1 MISIAVG
8 GQLEKQTIA
17 GMVERLGGDRV
28 TVSIM
33 SDLDAALAVQTGQ
46 AHYYLGACHTGA
58 GGALGLALGLLGP
71 GLCVP
76 LSTPGGSMEEG
87 EIDAQVRAG
96 KRAFGMVADR
106 LERQLPALVAA
117 LLRHNPE

>member
-17 GMVERLGGDRV
+17 RMVETLGGEK
-28 TVSIM
+28 VSVAIM
-33 SDLDAALAVQTGQ
+33 SDLDGVLAVQTGQ

-71 GLCVP
+71 AQCVSLC
-76 LSTPGGSMEEG
+76 TPGGSMDER
-87 EIDAQVRAG
+87 EIDAQVSAG
-96 KRAFGMVADR
+96 KRAFGMVADL
-106 LERQLPALVAA
+106 LERQLPPLVAA
-117 LLRHNPE
+117 ILRANP